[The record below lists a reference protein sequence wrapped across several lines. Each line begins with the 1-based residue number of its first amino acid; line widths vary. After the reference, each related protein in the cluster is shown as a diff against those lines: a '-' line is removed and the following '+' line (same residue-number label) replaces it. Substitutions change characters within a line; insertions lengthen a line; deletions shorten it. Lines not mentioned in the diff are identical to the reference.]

1 VIVGLIGL
9 FASFL
14 FLSQFLSNYTNNLL
28 KDKLSKNPNLLYHI
42 TYDNMELNIL
52 KGEITLSKIKM
63 VIDTNYADS
72 LKKLNNYPHTLYSGA
87 VSSLKLTGINAFDI
101 YWNKVI
107 QVNTLLIHQPEVEL
121 LLTHSED
128 TIMPNNFMAGE
139 GIKEILEYLNH
150 SKINSVSLVNGRL
163 KVNSEIGKEIRAI
176 GQADSFNLKVLN
188 FEIDSTNNQQ
198 PYLVEEVNISFKN
211 AEFDLSQDYFMK
223 LGKFQLSL
231 SDSNLIAKDF
241 KLIPKKSIEQ
251 FSKNKTFRKTRV
263 NIVIPHL
270 MGTKIDFNSIIFS
283 GVINIGL
290 VEITDGN
297 FDFFKDM
304 TKDWRGKKTF
314 STPHEML
321 KMIPFPLHIAQVQ
334 FENTKILN
342 QQLVEIKK
350 PLAELFIENGNFN
363 LANIT
368 NDSTQLGKNNLMELV
383 LDIRIMN
390 TTTLKGFGVFNLS
403 NTNQNFE
410 LEFNISKTKLEPFNP
425 LLKSFM
431 HLEVTSGELNSGK
444 IVLQGSKYKIKGTC
458 ELEYSNASL
467 SFEQK
472 KKGLFSKLK
481 TGVLNGIANTT
492 IRNNNEKTDPKFK
505 IGEIDYNYD
514 KKLPFIR
521 NVWLSTQLG
530 IVDVIIPFSPKAS
543 KR

>member
-1 VIVGLIGL
+1 MIVGLIGL